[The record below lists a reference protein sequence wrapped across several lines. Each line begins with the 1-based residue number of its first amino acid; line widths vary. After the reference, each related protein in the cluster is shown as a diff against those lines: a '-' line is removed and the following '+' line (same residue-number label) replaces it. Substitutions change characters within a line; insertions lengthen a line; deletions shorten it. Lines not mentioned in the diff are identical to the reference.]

1 LRASLPLIFAFAF
14 SGVAAAQAEDGAGQ
28 IETGSRVSIE
38 YTLKL
43 PDGTTADSNV
53 GSEPLVYTQGE
64 AQILPALELALAGLK
79 AGDTKAVTLKPED
92 GYGVVRPEL
101 EVETETEKIPED
113 GRHAGAMLM
122 SQGPDGRP
130 VMVRVK
136 EVNGDKVVLD
146 LNHPL
151 AGQTLHFDV
160 KILGVE

>member
-1 LRASLPLIFAFAF
+1 MSQSTVLPRRSALRVCCDWERDVEPE
-14 SGVAAAQAEDGAGQ
+14 VVAQAFDRFPSA
-28 IETGSRVSIE
+28 
-38 YTLKL
+38 
-43 PDGTTADSNV
+43 
-53 GSEPLVYTQGE
+53 
-64 AQILPALELALAGLK
+64 
-79 AGDTKAVTLKPED
+79 KAVTLTPED

-122 SQGPDGRP
+122 SKGPDGRP

-136 EVNGDKVVLD
+136 EVKGDKVVLD

-160 KILGVE
+160 KILGIE

>member
-1 LRASLPLIFAFAF
+1 LRASLPLVFAFVLGIA
-14 SGVAAAQAEDGAGQ
+14 VTARAEDGAQ
-28 IETGSRVSIE
+28 
-38 YTLKL
+38 
-43 PDGTTADSNV
+43 
-53 GSEPLVYTQGE
+53 
-64 AQILPALELALAGLK
+64 QILPALELALAGLK
-79 AGDTKAVTLKPED
+79 AGDTKAVTLTPED

-101 EVETETEKIPED
+101 ETEKIPED

-122 SQGPDGRP
+122 SKGPNGRP

-151 AGQTLHFDV
+151 AGHTLRFDV